1 MNFTTLA
8 VIGAVALI
16 GPLLSL
22 PHWLR
27 LPVVVGELLAG
38 IALGRTG
45 FGVIDADD
53 PTLVFVA
60 QVGFALVM
68 FVVGSHVPIRD
79 PAVRAG
85 ARRGV
90 VRAVAVG
97 VLAVPAGVLVA
108 RLFGT
113 GHGAL
118 YAVLLASS
126 SAALVLPAV
135 GATGLGGRT
144 LTDLLPQVAVAD
156 AACIVA
162 LPLAIDPTHVG
173 RALLGVLVVGVSS
186 LVLFVGLRAAERR
199 GLRRR
204 MHKLSERHDL
214 ALELRV
220 SLVLLFTLAALA
232 AAFHV
237 SVLLA
242 GFGFGLA
249 VAGIGQPRRLARQLF
264 GLTEGFLGPL
274 FFVWLGSS
282 LDLRTL
288 ASHPSAVWL
297 GLTLGIG
304 ALLLHGLVALD
315 RVPLSVA
322 VLAGAQLGVPVAA
335 ATLGQQL
342 GLLAPGEGTALL
354 LGAVVTIAGAAAAA
368 RVVGRQFPSSRKAT
382 LP

>member
-1 MNFTTLA
+1 MSFTTLA

-22 PHWLR
+22 PRWL
-27 LPVVVGELLAG
+27 LMPVVVGELVGG
-38 IALGRTG
+38 IVLGRTG
-45 FGVIDADD
+45 FGVIDAND
-53 PTLVFVA
+53 PTLSFIA

-79 PAVRAG
+79 PLVRAG

-97 VLAVPAGVLVA
+97 ILAVPAGLLLA
-108 RLFGT
+108 HLFGT

-135 GATGLGGRT
+135 GATGLVGRT

-156 AACIVA
+156 AVCIVA
-162 LPLAIDPTHVG
+162 LPLAIDPAHVG
-173 RALLGVLVVGVSS
+173 RALLGVVVVAASS
-186 LVLFVGLRAAERR
+186 LLLFVALRGAERR

-204 MHKLSERHDL
+204 MHKVSQHHDL

-220 SLVLLFTLAALA
+220 SLALLFALAALA

-249 VAGIGQPRRLARQLF
+249 VAAIGEPRRLARQLF

-288 ASHPSAVWL
+288 GSHPSEIWL
-297 GLTLGIG
+297 GLALGVG
-304 ALLLHGLVALD
+304 ALGLHGMVALD

-342 GLLAPGEGTALL
+342 GLLGPGEGTALL
-354 LGAVVTIAGAAAAA
+354 LGALVTIAGAAVAA
-368 RVVGRQFPSSRKAT
+368 RAIARTFPSKKRAA